1 MARITVIVKKYRFV
15 KPDLLTNDEYNSYR
29 QIYSV
34 DPKFKITPKY
44 SFWEEFI
51 EIKWITIAVAIGLP
65 LSLIWEPFAIIYG
78 VPLLILIIGLFTGL
92 GQSIINFFLLVN
104 KKNRYYKK
112 MKKTIIMS
120 DDYIQFSNSMRRVNS
135 RFR

>member
-92 GQSIINFFLLVN
+92 GQSIINFFIGKQEEPILQ
-104 KKNRYYKK
+104 KNEKNNNYVR
-112 MKKTIIMS
+112 
-120 DDYIQFSNSMRRVNS
+120 
-135 RFR
+135 